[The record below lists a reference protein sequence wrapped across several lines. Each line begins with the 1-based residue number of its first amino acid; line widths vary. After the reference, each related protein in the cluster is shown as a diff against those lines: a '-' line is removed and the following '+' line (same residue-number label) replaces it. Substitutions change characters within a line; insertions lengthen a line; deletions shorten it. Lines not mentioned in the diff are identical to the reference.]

1 VTGYS
6 VDSFEQLVEDLTGCA
21 IGSTFNLF
29 RDEVP
34 GLDVKGGAARRRE
47 NLLRYLKARSK
58 AEIIAVGEAAGYRGM
73 RFSGI
78 AFTSERTLA
87 SWGGPYAPSSIRLG
101 GWTEQSATIVH
112 RVLGELG
119 AEERVLLW
127 NTVPTHPHPL
137 GKPLKNR
144 KPRKAEIE
152 AGASYGRRLIDIVQ
166 PRIVVAIGR
175 VAESSLDKSS
185 PYGVHYA
192 RHPANGGAAKFRDDM
207 RRLLGLDG

>member
-1 VTGYS
+1 
-6 VDSFEQLVEDLTGCA
+6 VDSFEQLVEDLTGCD
-21 IGSTFNLF
+21 IGNTFNLF
-29 RDEVP
+29 RDEVSE
-34 GLDVKGGAARRRE
+34 LDVDCGAARRRE
-47 NLLRYLKARSK
+47 NLLRYLNARSN
-58 AEIIAVGEAAGYRGM
+58 AEIVALGEAAGYRGM
-73 RFSGI
+73 RWSGI

-87 SWGGPYAPSSIRLG
+87 SWGEPYAPSSLARLE

-152 AGASYGRRLIDIVQ
+152 AGAIYGRRLIDIVQ

-175 VAESSLDKSS
+175 VAESSVDKGGS
-185 PYGVHYA
+185 YGVHYV
-192 RHPANGGAAKFRDDM
+192 RHPANGGGAKFKDDM
-207 RRLLGLDG
+207 QRLLG